1 MIINFSNT
9 NGGGGDITVDSQM
22 SDTSTNAVQNK
33 VIKEYVDQHSG
44 GISQLTVNPKQMFES
59 FDVYLNLIDG
69 KFHWNGFD
77 NDEIVDAEHEYYLYN
92 TYLPD
97 SLDNKNFNLSYY
109 PEGTVL
115 TPIYPVSIKDTD
127 GKVYYAYN
135 PNISV
140 LKVGVGKEC
149 IFSYK
154 LNDFVCELHLVR
166 DGDSQHL
173 KDAFL
178 IRKAEKTSTVT
189 RRGWGTIAIDLTE
202 AEVYLEGHFGEDDW
216 KLDPNGTE
224 RQKSNCQ
231 WLGFPDYLR
240 DDNLWTQNSF
250 TDAAG
255 VFVPYYPV
263 KIKDNSGLILTCV
276 NPCISKAEVDD
287 GNIAI
292 FYVYSK
298 FNGYE
303 DACLLVTYDENYN
316 LVQICINYDEA

>member
-9 NGGGGDITVDSQM
+9 NGGGGGDITVDSQM

-77 NDEIVDAEHEYYLYN
+77 NSEIVDAEHEYYLYN

-140 LKVGVGKEC
+140 QKGGNDKEC
-149 IFSYK
+149 IFAYK
-154 LNDFVCELHLVR
+154 VNDFVCELHLVR

-173 KDAFL
+173 KDAYL
-178 IRKAEKTSTVT
+178 VKKVENKADKQMIWLNDDWSGDEYYDQRKELFDSLSAWTETHEVGKEEIPFTVVWGHDFAKEIGETSYVKPIAVTTRAGVRQDFMFITDTKVIIVYINDRYEWEK
-189 RRGWGTIAIDLTE
+189 LE
-202 AEVYLEGHFGEDDW
+202 AEY
-216 KLDPNGTE
+216 
-224 RQKSNCQ
+224 RQ
-231 WLGFPDYLR
+231 W
-240 DDNLWTQNSF
+240 
-250 TDAAG
+250 
-255 VFVPYYPV
+255 
-263 KIKDNSGLILTCV
+263 
-276 NPCISKAEVDD
+276 
-287 GNIAI
+287 
-292 FYVYSK
+292 
-298 FNGYE
+298 
-303 DACLLVTYDENYN
+303 
-316 LVQICINYDEA
+316 